1 MDLDLRKK
9 LEPHP
14 KEGKNALGFF
24 EMCNFK
30 INNTGSRSQTGSGS
44 PLRSVSL
51 QDLDPNYID
60 LDPELQK
67 KSELPDLHFWDSAHL
82 YRVTHQVV

>member
-67 KSELPDLHFWDSAHL
+67 NQNSQISIFGIRRTS
-82 YRVTHQVV
+82 TG